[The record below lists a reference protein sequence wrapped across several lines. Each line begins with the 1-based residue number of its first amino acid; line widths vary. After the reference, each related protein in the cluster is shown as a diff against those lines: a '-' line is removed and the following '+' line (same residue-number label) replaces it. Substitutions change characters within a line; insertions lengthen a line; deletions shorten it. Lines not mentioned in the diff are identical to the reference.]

1 MILWFCFFFQITSS
15 MKYQS
20 LASIDENV
28 VNTGN
33 FLEEI
38 INSSVKNKCLEAF
51 RDCQE
56 IILWLKDFTK
66 SKLH

>member
-1 MILWFCFFFQITSS
+1 

>member
-1 MILWFCFFFQITSS
+1 MILFFFFQITLS
-15 MKYQS
+15 MKDQS
-20 LASIDENV
+20 LASIDEKV

-38 INSSVKNKCLEAF
+38 INSQVRNECLEAF
-51 RDCQE
+51 RDCQA